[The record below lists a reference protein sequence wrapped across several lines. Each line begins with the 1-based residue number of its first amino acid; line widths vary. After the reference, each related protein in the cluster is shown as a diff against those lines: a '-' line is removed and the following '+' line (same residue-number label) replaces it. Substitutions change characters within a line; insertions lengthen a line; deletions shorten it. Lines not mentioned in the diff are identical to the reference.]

1 MHSAA
6 VISERS
12 LSTDLARWRRRS
24 RRVLAARIILPVAIG
39 GLILIVASQ
48 VGWRTYMAATHPPAE
63 TKTEIRLITPRFYG
77 QSNEGRSF
85 MITARSAIRDDK
97 DPRRI
102 FLEDPALTLDLGSPT
117 PTRMT
122 AKHGVYR
129 QDTMGLQLKTDV
141 RLDDGAGYRFA
152 SEESF
157 VDTKTGDVT
166 GESTMNGE
174 GPTGQVQS
182 RAYSVYDKGDRIVFR
197 GGVRARFERQ

>member
-1 MHSAA
+1 MSA
-6 VISERS
+6 
-12 LSTDLARWRRRS
+12 DLARWRRRS
-24 RRVLAARIILPVAIG
+24 GRVRAARIVLPATIV
-39 GLILIVASQ
+39 GLLAVVASQ
-48 VGWRTYMAATHPPAE
+48 VGWRTYMAAAHPPAE

-85 MITARSAIRDDK
+85 MITARSAIRDDN

-129 QDTMGLQLKTDV
+129 QDTMGLQLKGDV

-166 GESTMNGE
+166 GESTLNGE
-174 GPTGQVQS
+174 GPSGQVQS

-197 GGVRARFERQ
+197 GGVRARLERQ

>member
-1 MHSAA
+1 MHPTAVMTGRAMSA
-6 VISERS
+6 
-12 LSTDLARWRRRS
+12 DLARWRRRS
-24 RRVLAARIILPVAIG
+24 RRVLAARIVLPLAIAALVLTVA
-39 GLILIVASQ
+39 VQ

-63 TKTEIRLITPRFYG
+63 AKTEIRLITPRFYG

-85 MITARSAIRDDK
+85 MITARSAVRDDK

-102 FLEDPALTLDLGSPT
+102 ILEDPALTLDLGSPT

-122 AKHGVYR
+122 AKNGVYR
-129 QDTMGLQLKTDV
+129 QDDFSLSLKNDV

-152 SEESF
+152 SEGAF

-166 GESTMNGE
+166 GETTMNGE
-174 GPTGQVQS
+174 GPSGQVQS

>member
-1 MHSAA
+1 MHPTA
-6 VISERS
+6 VMTGRS
-12 LSTDLARWRRRS
+12 MSVDLARWRRRS
-24 RRVLAARIILPVAIG
+24 RRVLAARILLPAAIA
-39 GLILIVASQ
+39 GLLLMVVSQ

-63 TKTEIRLITPRFYG
+63 AKTEIRLITPRFYG
-77 QSNEGRSF
+77 QSTDGRSF
-85 MITARSAIRDDK
+85 MITARSAIRDDA

-102 FLEDPALTLDLGSPT
+102 ILDEPALTLDLGSPT

-129 QDTMGLQLKTDV
+129 QDDFGLKLKDDV
-141 RLDDGAGYRFA
+141 RLDDGTGYRFA

-157 VDTKTGDVT
+157 VDTKTGNVS

-174 GPTGQVQS
+174 GPSGQVQS

>member
-1 MHSAA
+1 MQPTAVMTGRTMSA
-6 VISERS
+6 
-12 LSTDLARWRRRS
+12 DLARWRRRS
-24 RRVLAARIILPVAIG
+24 RRVLAARILLPAAIG
-39 GLILIVASQ
+39 GLLLVVASQ

-85 MITARSAIRDDK
+85 MITARSAIRDDN

-129 QDTMGLQLKTDV
+129 QDTMALQLKNDV

-166 GESTMNGE
+166 GETTMNGE
-174 GPTGQVQS
+174 GPSGQVQS
-182 RAYSVYDKGDRIVFR
+182 RAYSVYDKGDRIIFR

>member
-1 MHSAA
+1 MSA
-6 VISERS
+6 
-12 LSTDLARWRRRS
+12 DLARWRRRS
-24 RRVLAARIILPVAIG
+24 RRVLAARIVLPLAIAGLVLTVA
-39 GLILIVASQ
+39 VQ

-63 TKTEIRLITPRFYG
+63 AKTEIRLITPRFYG
-77 QSNEGRSF
+77 QSTEGRSF

-102 FLEDPALTLDLGSPT
+102 ILEDPALTLDLGSPT

-122 AKHGVYR
+122 AKNGVYR
-129 QDTMGLQLKTDV
+129 QDDFSLNLKNDV

-152 SEESF
+152 SEAAF
-157 VDTKTGDVT
+157 VDTQTGNVT
-166 GESTMNGE
+166 GESTLNGE
-174 GPTGQVQS
+174 GPSGQVQS

>member
-1 MHSAA
+1 MHPTAVMTGRTMSA
-6 VISERS
+6 
-12 LSTDLARWRRRS
+12 DLARWRRRS
-24 RRVLAARIILPVAIG
+24 GRVRAARVVLPAAIV
-39 GLILIVASQ
+39 GLLVVVASQ
-48 VGWRTYMAATHPPAE
+48 VGWRTYMAAAHPPTE

-85 MITARSAIRDDK
+85 MITARSAIRDDN

-129 QDTMGLQLKTDV
+129 QDTMGLQLKNDV

-166 GESTMNGE
+166 GETIMNGE
-174 GPTGQVQS
+174 GPSGQVQS
-182 RAYSVYDKGDRIVFR
+182 NAYSVYDKGDRVIFR

>member
-1 MHSAA
+1 MHQAAAMTGRAMSA
-6 VISERS
+6 
-12 LSTDLARWRRRS
+12 DLARWRRRS
-24 RRVLAARIILPVAIG
+24 RRVLAARIVLPAAIA
-39 GLILIVASQ
+39 GLLVVMVSQ
-48 VGWRTYMAATHPPAE
+48 IGWRTYMAATHPPAE
-63 TKTEIRLITPRFYG
+63 ARTEIRLITPRFYG
-77 QSNEGRSF
+77 QSTEGRSF
-85 MITARSAIRDDK
+85 MITARSAIRDDA

-102 FLEDPALTLDLGSPT
+102 ILDEPALTLDLGSPT

-129 QDTMGLQLKTDV
+129 QDTFGLNLKDDV

-157 VDTKTGDVT
+157 VDTRTGNVT
-166 GESTMNGE
+166 GETTMNGE
-174 GPTGQVQS
+174 GPSGQVQS

>member
-1 MHSAA
+1 MSA
-6 VISERS
+6 
-12 LSTDLARWRRRS
+12 DLARWRRRS
-24 RRVLAARIILPVAIG
+24 RRVLAARIVLPLAIAALVLTVA
-39 GLILIVASQ
+39 VQ

-63 TKTEIRLITPRFYG
+63 AKTEIRLITPRFYG

-85 MITARSAIRDDK
+85 MITARSAVRDDK

-102 FLEDPALTLDLGSPT
+102 ILEDPALTLDLGSPT

-122 AKHGVYR
+122 AKNGVYR
-129 QDTMGLQLKTDV
+129 QDDFSLSLKNDV

-152 SEESF
+152 SEGAL

-166 GESTMNGE
+166 GETTMNGE
-174 GPTGQVQS
+174 GPSGQVQS

>member
-1 MHSAA
+1 MHPTAVMTERAISA
-6 VISERS
+6 
-12 LSTDLARWRRRS
+12 DLARWRRRS
-24 RRVLAARIILPVAIG
+24 RRVLAARILLPTAIG
-39 GLILIVASQ
+39 GLLVIAATQ
-48 VGWRTYMAATHPPAE
+48 VGWRTYMTAANPPAE
-63 TKTEIRLITPRFYG
+63 AKTEIRLITPRFYG
-77 QSNEGRSF
+77 QSTDGRSF
-85 MITARSAIRDDK
+85 MITARSAIRDDN
-97 DPRRI
+97 DPRKI

-129 QDTMGLQLKTDV
+129 QDTFGLQLKDDV

-157 VDTKTGDVT
+157 VDTRSGDVT
-166 GESTMNGE
+166 GETAMNGE

-182 RAYSVYDKGDRIVFR
+182 QAYSVYDKGDRIVFR

>member
-1 MHSAA
+1 MQPAVVMTGRSMSA
-6 VISERS
+6 
-12 LSTDLARWRRRS
+12 DLGRWRRRS
-24 RRVLAARIILPVAIG
+24 RRVLAARIVLPAAIG
-39 GLILIVASQ
+39 LLLLAVVAQ
-48 VGWRTYMAATHPPAE
+48 VGWRTYMAASRAPAE
-63 TKTEIRLITPRFYG
+63 ARTEIRLITPRFYG
-77 QSNEGRSF
+77 QSTDGRSF
-85 MITARSAIRDDK
+85 MITARSAVRDDA

-102 FLEDPALTLDLGSPT
+102 ILEEPALTLDLGSPT

-129 QDTMGLQLKTDV
+129 QDTFGLNLKDDV

-157 VDTKTGDVT
+157 VDTKTGDVR

-174 GPTGQVQS
+174 GPSGQVQS
-182 RAYSVYDKGDRIVFR
+182 QAYSVYDKGDRIVFR

>member
-1 MHSAA
+1 MHPTAVMTGRSMSA
-6 VISERS
+6 
-12 LSTDLARWRRRS
+12 DLARWRRRS
-24 RRVLAARIILPVAIG
+24 RRVLAARIILPLAIAALVLTVA
-39 GLILIVASQ
+39 VQ

-63 TKTEIRLITPRFYG
+63 AKTEIRLITPRFYG
-77 QSNEGRSF
+77 QSTEGRSF

-102 FLEDPALTLDLGSPT
+102 ILEDPALTLDLGSPT

-122 AKHGVYR
+122 AKNGVYR
-129 QDTMGLQLKTDV
+129 QDDFSLHLKNDV

-157 VDTKTGDVT
+157 VDTQTGNVT
-166 GESTMNGE
+166 GESTLNGE
-174 GPTGQVQS
+174 GPSGQVQS

>member
-1 MHSAA
+1 MQPAA
-6 VISERS
+6 VMTGRS
-12 LSTDLARWRRRS
+12 MSADLGRWRRRS
-24 RRVLAARIILPVAIG
+24 RRVRAARIVLPVAIG
-39 GLILIVASQ
+39 LLLLSVTAQ
-48 VGWRTYMAATHPPAE
+48 VGWRTYMSAIRSPAE
-63 TKTEIRLITPRFYG
+63 AKTEIRLITPRFYG
-77 QSNEGRSF
+77 QSTDGRSF
-85 MITARSAIRDDK
+85 MITARSAIRDDA

-102 FLEDPALTLDLGSPT
+102 ILEEPALTLDLGSPT

-129 QDTMGLQLKTDV
+129 QDTFGLNLKDDV

-174 GPTGQVQS
+174 GPSGQVQS
-182 RAYSVYDKGDRIVFR
+182 QAYSVYDKGDRIVFR

>member
-1 MHSAA
+1 MHPTAVMTGRAMSA
-6 VISERS
+6 
-12 LSTDLARWRRRS
+12 DLARWRRRS
-24 RRVLAARIILPVAIG
+24 RRVLAARIILPLAIAALVLTVA
-39 GLILIVASQ
+39 VQ

-63 TKTEIRLITPRFYG
+63 AKTEIRLITPRFYG
-77 QSNEGRSF
+77 QSTEGRSF

-102 FLEDPALTLDLGSPT
+102 ILEDPALTLDLGSPT

-122 AKHGVYR
+122 AKNGVYR
-129 QDTMGLQLKTDV
+129 QDDFSLHLKNDV

-157 VDTKTGDVT
+157 VDTQTGNVT
-166 GESTMNGE
+166 GESTLNGE
-174 GPTGQVQS
+174 GPSGQVQS

>member
-1 MHSAA
+1 MHPTAVMTGRAMSA
-6 VISERS
+6 
-12 LSTDLARWRRRS
+12 DLARWRRRS
-24 RRVLAARIILPVAIG
+24 RRVLAARIVLPLAIAGLVLTVA
-39 GLILIVASQ
+39 VQ

-63 TKTEIRLITPRFYG
+63 AKTEIRLITPRFYG
-77 QSNEGRSF
+77 QSTEGRSF

-102 FLEDPALTLDLGSPT
+102 ILEDPALTLDLGSPT

-122 AKHGVYR
+122 AKNGVYR
-129 QDTMGLQLKTDV
+129 QDDFSLNLKNDV

-152 SEESF
+152 SEAAF
-157 VDTKTGDVT
+157 VDTQTGNVT
-166 GESTMNGE
+166 GESTLNGE
-174 GPTGQVQS
+174 GPSGQVQS

>member
-1 MHSAA
+1 MHPTAVMTGRSMSA
-6 VISERS
+6 
-12 LSTDLARWRRRS
+12 DLARWRRRS
-24 RRVLAARIILPVAIG
+24 RRVLAARIVLPAAIG
-39 GLILIVASQ
+39 ALLLIVATQ

-63 TKTEIRLITPRFYG
+63 ARTEIRLITPRFYG
-77 QSNEGRSF
+77 QSTDGRSF
-85 MITARSAIRDDK
+85 MITARSAIRDDA

-102 FLEDPALTLDLGSPT
+102 ILDEPALTLDLGSTT

-129 QDTMGLQLKTDV
+129 QDDFSLNLKDDV
-141 RLDDGAGYRFA
+141 RLDDGTGYRFA
-152 SEESF
+152 SEESL
-157 VDTKTGDVT
+157 VDTKTGNVS

-174 GPTGQVQS
+174 GPSGQVQS

>member
-6 VISERS
+6 VISERTMS
-12 LSTDLARWRRRS
+12 ADLARWRRRS
-24 RRVLAARIILPVAIG
+24 RRVLAARIILPIAIA

-48 VGWRTYMAATHPPAE
+48 VGWRTYMAATHPPTEA
-63 TKTEIRLITPRFYG
+63 KTEIRLITPRFYG
-77 QSNEGRSF
+77 QSTEGRSF

-102 FLEDPALTLDLGSPT
+102 ILDDPALTLDLGSPT

-129 QDTMGLQLKTDV
+129 QDDFSLALKDDV
-141 RLDDGAGYRFA
+141 RMDDGAGYRFA
-152 SEESF
+152 SEGAF
-157 VDTKTGDVT
+157 VNTQTGDVT
-166 GESTMNGE
+166 GETTMNGE
-174 GPTGQVQS
+174 GPSGQVQS
-182 RAYSVYDKGDRIVFR
+182 SAYSVYDKGDRIVFR

>member
-1 MHSAA
+1 MSA
-6 VISERS
+6 
-12 LSTDLARWRRRS
+12 DLARWRRRS
-24 RRVLAARIILPVAIG
+24 RRVRLARIVLPATIAILLASVA
-39 GLILIVASQ
+39 AQ

-63 TKTEIRLITPRFYG
+63 AKTEIRLITPRFYG
-77 QSNEGRSF
+77 QSTDGQSF
-85 MITARSAIRDDK
+85 MITARSAVRDDK

-102 FLEDPALTLDLGSPT
+102 ILDEPALTLDLGSPT

-129 QDTMGLQLKTDV
+129 QDDFSLNLKENV
-141 RLDDGAGYRFA
+141 RLDDGTGYRFA

-166 GESTMNGE
+166 GESTLNGE
-174 GPTGQVQS
+174 GPSGQVQS